1 MSRES
6 LRQILESANRHNEEK
21 DVTGLLIY
29 LKDRFIQLLEGD
41 QEKVLSTFDSILKDD
56 RHQNVSVLLK
66 GESEKNVRLFP
77 DWSMALK
84 IIESDEELEKS
95 GFKNLSDV
103 EEIHSTNDS
112 SHPGLI
118 FMKYFS
124 NQALK
129 HYELEL
135 SSGS

>member
-1 MSRES
+1 M
-6 LRQILESANRHNEEK
+6 ILDSANRNNAEK
-21 DVTGLLIY
+21 EVTGLLIY

-41 QEKVLSTFDSILKDD
+41 QEKVLSIFDNILLDD

-66 GESEKNVRLFP
+66 GESEKNARLFP
-77 DWSMALK
+77 EWSMALK
-84 IIESDEELEKS
+84 IIESDEEFEKT
-95 GFKNLSDV
+95 GFKNLSEV
-103 EEIHSTNDS
+103 EEIQSTNDS

-129 HYELEL
+129 HYELEI
-135 SSGS
+135 SSSSN